1 MKFVSFLILIFMIQG
16 YETQPYNL
24 IKTYDDFEIR
34 YYPSVAMVKTE
45 SSPGSEQNFRKLFQ
59 YISGSNESGLKI
71 AMTTP
76 VHMEKTEG
84 KNKMAFVLPSS
95 LKSPPS
101 PKNKNVKIV
110 RSKEAY
116 FAAIQYGGYSN
127 ISKVK
132 LYTDLLKKSL
142 AQNGIKVNSSPI
154 ILGYNSPYKFFN
166 RQNEIMIE
174 VIINQ

>member
-1 MKFVSFLILIFMIQG
+1 
-16 YETQPYNL
+16 
-24 IKTYDDFEIR
+24 
-34 YYPSVAMVKTE
+34 
-45 SSPGSEQNFRKLFQ
+45 
-59 YISGSNESGLKI
+59 
-71 AMTTP
+71 MTTP

-101 PKNKNVKIV
+101 PKNKNVEIV

-132 LYTDLLKKSL
+132 FYTDLLKKSL
-142 AQNGIKVNSSPI
+142 GQNGIKVNGSPI

-166 RQNEIMIE
+166 RRNEVMIE

>member
-1 MKFVSFLILIFMIQG
+1 MIQG

-45 SSPGSEQNFRKLFQ
+45 SSPGAEQNFRKLFQ

-101 PKNKNVKIV
+101 PKNKNVEIV

-132 LYTDLLKKSL
+132 FYTDLLKKSL
-142 AQNGIKVNSSPI
+142 GQNGIKVNGSPI

-166 RQNEIMIE
+166 RRNEIMIE